1 MGADCKSVG
10 FTFSGSN
17 PLSATSNTMGLQLGA
32 HSVSVRDIPGPASR
46 EHPECLEIGHM
57 SILKECG
64 FLNLGRQRVKAKK
77 LVCR

>member
-32 HSVSVRDIPGPASR
+32 HSLSGHHLADPVPHDRLNRIGIYPNFAEHQTRPGKF
-46 EHPECLEIGHM
+46 G
-57 SILKECG
+57 
-64 FLNLGRQRVKAKK
+64 
-77 LVCR
+77 